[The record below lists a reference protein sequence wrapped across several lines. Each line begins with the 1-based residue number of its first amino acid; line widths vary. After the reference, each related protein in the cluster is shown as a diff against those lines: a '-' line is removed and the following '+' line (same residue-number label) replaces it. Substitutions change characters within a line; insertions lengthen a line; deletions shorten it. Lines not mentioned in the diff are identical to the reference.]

1 MIYRLA
7 RMPMFLLGPERAH
20 AITLRG
26 LQLLGKIATRPVSP
40 HSQVSVMGLSFVSRV
55 GLAAGFDKNGTAVSG
70 LFALGFSHVEV
81 GTVTPRPQPGAPK
94 PRVFRLK
101 ASEGLI
107 NRMGFPS
114 EGVER
119 VVARLRSQH
128 RAGVVGVNIGKN
140 ATTPLARAVD
150 DYVLCLRTVFQV
162 ADYIAVNVSS
172 PNTAGLRSLQ
182 DTDQLLPLLSALAEE
197 SSRLQTRYSRHVP
210 LLLKLSPDLLESEL
224 GKAAAVAASTGMAGI
239 IATNTTLS
247 RDGVGSDPL
256 SNEPGGLSG
265 RPLFQKSLRAVR
277 FLRQVLRPDLALVG
291 VGGVASPS
299 DAQLMREAGADLIQI
314 YTSLVYQGPRL
325 VQKLAQSLRGPS
337 VSN

>member
-1 MIYRLA
+1 
-7 RMPMFLLGPERAH
+7 
-20 AITLRG
+20 
-26 LQLLGKIATRPVSP
+26 
-40 HSQVSVMGLSFVSRV
+40 
-55 GLAAGFDKNGTAVSG
+55 
-70 LFALGFSHVEV
+70 
-81 GTVTPRPQPGAPK
+81 
-94 PRVFRLK
+94 
-101 ASEGLI
+101 
-107 NRMGFPS
+107 
-114 EGVER
+114 
-119 VVARLRSQH
+119 
-128 RAGVVGVNIGKN
+128 
-140 ATTPLARAVD
+140 
-150 DYVLCLRTVFQV
+150 
-162 ADYIAVNVSS
+162 
-172 PNTAGLRSLQ
+172 
-182 DTDQLLPLLSALAEE
+182 
-197 SSRLQTRYSRHVP
+197 
-210 LLLKLSPDLLESEL
+210 LKLSPDLLESEL